1 MKKTIILFF
10 SITLL
15 IISAEAKKPK
25 KTETKNQLDI
35 IFTNNVDSMS
45 YALGL
50 LVGNDFLKNVKTI
63 PGGKTNV
70 DLIIKGF
77 ATSMKGDSAII
88 PLDSANNY
96 LRNYFTAAQAKD
108 SEERKTAAIIFM
120 EQNKKKEG
128 IITTESGLQYEIL
141 KATEGPKPADTD
153 KVKVNYEGFLID
165 GTKFDSS
172 IDRGEPIVFALNQ
185 VIPGWSEGL
194 CLMSVGSKYKFYIPY
209 ELAYGAQGAGN
220 VIPPFSPLIFEVE
233 LLEINPAEE
242 NNQ

>member
-25 KTETKNQLDI
+25 KTERKNQSDI
-35 IFTNNVDSMS
+35 TFTNNVDLMS

-50 LVGNDFLKNVKTI
+50 LVGNDFLKNIKTI

-77 ATSMKGDSAII
+77 ATAMKGDSAIMSF
-88 PLDSANNY
+88 DSANNY
-96 LRNYFTAAQAKD
+96 LRDYFTAAQTKD
-108 SEERKTAAIIFM
+108 SEERKTAAIAFM

-141 KATEGPKPADTD
+141 KATEGPKPIDSD

-172 IDRGEPIVFALNQ
+172 ID
-185 VIPGWSEGL
+185 
-194 CLMSVGSKYKFYIPY
+194 
-209 ELAYGAQGAGN
+209 
-220 VIPPFSPLIFEVE
+220 
-233 LLEINPAEE
+233 
-242 NNQ
+242 